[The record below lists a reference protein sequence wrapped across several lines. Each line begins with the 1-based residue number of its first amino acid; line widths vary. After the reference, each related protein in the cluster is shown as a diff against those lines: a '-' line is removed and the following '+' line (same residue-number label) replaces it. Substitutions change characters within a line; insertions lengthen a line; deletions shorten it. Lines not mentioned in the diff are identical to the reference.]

1 MKVGDFVR
9 SKPWRGHHL
18 WVVLKAPDLLD
29 QIYVLSVEH
38 GLTTHLNKDML
49 DVFYAMKVESR

>member
-1 MKVGDFVR
+1 MKVGDVVR

-18 WVVLKAPDLLD
+18 CRLWIVLKAPDLLD

-38 GLTTHLNKDML
+38 GFTTHLNKDML
-49 DVFYAMKVESR
+49 DVFYKS

>member
-1 MKVGDFVR
+1 MKVGDVVK
-9 SKPWRGHHL
+9 SKPWRGNYL

-38 GLTTHLNKDML
+38 GFTTHINKDML
-49 DVFYAMKVESR
+49 DVFYESR